1 MKRLEVVL
9 ASQSPRRQEL
19 LKFLLDSFTIRVSD
33 VEETLPQGI
42 APDRAVE
49 LLAQRKAQAVLPD
62 CPQALVIGADTV
74 VAVDGLILGKPQ
86 DAADAAAMLRRLS
99 GKRHQ
104 VYTGVALCHEQ
115 GCEVFSCCTEVE
127 FAALSEQEIAWYLA
141 TGEPFDKAGSYGI
154 QGYGARFVRAVY
166 GDYFN
171 VMGLPIQSIYQ
182 KLGSLYNNLYPER
195 RI

>member
-74 VAVDGLILGKPQ
+74 VAVDG
-86 DAADAAAMLRRLS
+86 
-99 GKRHQ
+99 
-104 VYTGVALCHEQ
+104 
-115 GCEVFSCCTEVE
+115 
-127 FAALSEQEIAWYLA
+127 ALS
-141 TGEPFDKAGSYGI
+141 
-154 QGYGARFVRAVY
+154 
-166 GDYFN
+166 
-171 VMGLPIQSIYQ
+171 
-182 KLGSLYNNLYPER
+182 
-195 RI
+195 